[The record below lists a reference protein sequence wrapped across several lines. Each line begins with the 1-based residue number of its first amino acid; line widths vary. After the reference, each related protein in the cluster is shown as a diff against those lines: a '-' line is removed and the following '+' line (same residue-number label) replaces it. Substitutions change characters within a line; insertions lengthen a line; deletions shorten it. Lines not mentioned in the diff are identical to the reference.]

1 MDFRIFCAV
10 GSTKK
15 LRIAGPPWAFANAPS
30 PAHESR
36 IENIDV
42 GLARRP
48 DQSHAS
54 KCERNDD
61 LNCWQITWPKS
72 RYQHPDQTNHLAEI
86 KTPHRR
92 ATQEQSKSTYFCWPG
107 TPKPAEQKI
116 ATKRPPIH
124 TLYSR
129 TLAWP
134 EADAKQTELFR
145 TRPSLHNAH
154 HRQRPPKRTP

>member
-1 MDFRIFCAV
+1 MLASPVARTNRMLQNASGMAISTARKSLDPKCA
-10 GSTKK
+10 TNTQT
-15 LRIAGPPWAFANAPS
+15 RQIIWPR
-30 PAHESR
+30 SR
-36 IENIDV
+36 HRTDW
-42 GLARRP
+42 RR
-48 DQSHAS
+48 Q
-54 KCERNDD
+54 N
-61 LNCWQITWPKS
+61 NPKS
-72 RYQHPDQTNHLAEI
+72 M
-86 KTPHRR
+86 
-92 ATQEQSKSTYFCWPG
+92 YFCRPG

-154 HRQRPPKRTP
+154 HRQRPPKRLPNHIPQCQRTCTLRQRKKSTPNQLGEG